1 MYSTSVQLCIIA
13 LSFEHTFVLSVTID
27 LEMRPFGAK
36 WLPFALV
43 ASVPLI
49 NIGGEMHSEFNAWY
63 LVPRMNLLHGIS
75 PCAVELSQN

>member
-1 MYSTSVQLCIIA
+1 MLVTNVFNICST
-13 LSFEHTFVLSVTID
+13 LSFEHTFVLSLTID

-49 NIGGEMHSEFNAWY
+49 NIGGEMHSEFKAWY
-63 LVPRMNLLHGIS
+63 LVPRTNLLHGIS